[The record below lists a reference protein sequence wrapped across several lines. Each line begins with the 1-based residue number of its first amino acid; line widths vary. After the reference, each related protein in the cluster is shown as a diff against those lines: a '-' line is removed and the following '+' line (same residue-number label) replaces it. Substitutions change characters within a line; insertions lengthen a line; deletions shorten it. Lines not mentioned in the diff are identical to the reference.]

1 MQQKG
6 SLTLGAL
13 DRHEPHVRPSDRLA
27 DRRRVGRVV
36 LLAALHVGLHM
47 RRRQKANLVP
57 QRGNLPSPIMRAT
70 ARLHADKAGRQ
81 LAEEAHHL
89 GTAQLP
95 PQRDLAAAVD
105 PVHLKDV
112 LRDIKT
118 DRDNLDH
125 GRLLQMKFQRPHLGT
140 SMP

>member
-1 MQQKG
+1 
-6 SLTLGAL
+6 
-13 DRHEPHVRPSDRLA
+13 
-27 DRRRVGRVV
+27 
-36 LLAALHVGLHM
+36 
-47 RRRQKANLVP
+47 
-57 QRGNLPSPIMRAT
+57 MRAA

-81 LAEEAHHL
+81 ASEKLHDL
-89 GTAQLP
+89 GAAQLP
-95 PQRDLAAAVD
+95 THRNLPRSVD
-105 PVHLKDV
+105 HVHLKDV